1 MKKRNWYLIVVI
13 LVAVLLIAAI
23 IWIYTKRIEKIE
35 SKMKIPIVSVY
46 RKLLL
51 NIWGE
56 ISRKTTAIIQQSI
69 KPHLRL
75 IFSRLR
81 AL

>member
-1 MKKRNWYLIVVI
+1 MKKKNWYLIIVI
-13 LVAVLLIAAI
+13 LVAALLIAAI
-23 IWIYTKRIEKIE
+23 VWIYTKRIEKIE
-35 SKMKIPIVSVY
+35 SKMKIPILSIY

-56 ISRKTTAIIQQSI
+56 ISRKTTAILQQSI
-69 KPHLRL
+69 KPHLHL
-75 IFSRLR
+75 IFNRLR

>member
-1 MKKRNWYLIVVI
+1 MKKKNSYLIVVV

-23 IWIYTKRIEKIE
+23 IWIYTKRIERIE

-56 ISRKTTAIIQQSI
+56 ISRKMTVILQQNI
-69 KPHLRL
+69 KPHLHL
-75 IFSRLR
+75 KTSRLR
-81 AL
+81 IL